1 MKIKNINF
9 KTGVKA
15 VSALALTLA
24 AFIPVANSY
33 AWGPERPTF
42 TNKVPSDHVTFNSIT
57 DNAAIKDER
66 DFVRVSE
73 VTDGTHFRW
82 TNELA
87 ITPGKTY
94 AVMVYYHNNAA
105 SNLNA
110 SGKGMATNARV
121 KSSFPTT
128 VNKSNKGKIY
138 AEITAD
144 NASPKAVWD
153 EAYFTSTSTADVVM
167 RYVTASAVLYNQGE
181 ANGTKLSDKDLFSS
195 NGILLGYN
203 KLIGNLPGCA
213 EYSGQVVY
221 YLRAEQVG
229 STVQK
234 TASLDGK
241 NFTENVTAKPGDTI
255 TYRVEFKN
263 SGTADLTNVTF
274 HDKLPAGV
282 TLVPGTT
289 KLINAANPNGVTMV
303 DLIGQNGFKTGTYG
317 PGATAVLTYQVK
329 VNSDIVANLACG
341 EHKYSN
347 TIFVDHDASE
357 VYDSSSFVVN
367 KACAPGEEPQPDPT
381 PDDPKPTPTPEDPSE
396 LPKTGPAEIM
406 LAIVAIVCIATG
418 VAYWYH
424 SQQEVA
430 KVSAKI
436 TGKSTKS
443 DKPDKKSE

>member
-1 MKIKNINF
+1 M
-9 KTGVKA
+9 
-15 VSALALTLA
+15 
-24 AFIPVANSY
+24 
-33 AWGPERPTF
+33 
-42 TNKVPSDHVTFNSIT
+42 
-57 DNAAIKDER
+57 
-66 DFVRVSE
+66 
-73 VTDGTHFRW
+73 
-82 TNELA
+82 
-87 ITPGKTY
+87 
-94 AVMVYYHNNAA
+94 
-105 SNLNA
+105 
-110 SGKGMATNARV
+110 
-121 KSSFPTT
+121 
-128 VNKSNKGKIY
+128 
-138 AEITAD
+138 
-144 NASPKAVWD
+144 
-153 EAYFTSTSTADVVM
+153 
-167 RYVTASAVLYNQGE
+167 
-181 ANGTKLSDKDLFSS
+181 
-195 NGILLGYN
+195 
-203 KLIGNLPGCA
+203 
-213 EYSGQVVY
+213 
-221 YLRAEQVG
+221 
-229 STVQK
+229 QK

-347 TIFVDHDASE
+347 TIFVDHDAGE